1 MRKRL
6 ARGSVINTT
15 KNFITS
21 ELENNNIKAIKRNS
35 LKYDQKNQGDV
46 LLQIKAKLK
55 QSYLKMVKNFE
66 KKAGN
71 IIMQHKNNYSNQV
84 QNNYFKM
91 FVTNITSE
99 KSHRIRLKYT
109 ERILEVDP
117 KEILI
122 NYYKK
127 HDCYSRLRIMIKAYD
142 DNIIFFPNYFV
153 NESVYSLM
161 SKYLEQK
168 EKFLKRVE
176 RDYKNNKLSLPKPK
190 YKIMDNYKEISNKI
204 IESFIDDNS
213 LNLENKL
220 KNLNDDSSSKSSINK
235 SNSSLNVKKLIKR
248 LGDNL
253 EKKKEYKVRLN
264 KKKIKLKTKKFALK
278 NFKINDTGNDNVKNN
293 NDNNEIVIKR
303 MYSETKP
310 ISFTQN
316 KIIQKIYLDDFLYKK
331 FNFSKSGIK
340 INDQKM
346 KKNNIADSNIYSKT
360 FNNIYSNNNPININS
375 YKDKNIMKDSGIIH
389 NFKSTNLFLYN
400 YFKEKNLEKSKKI
413 KKTIINSIKEYETLQ
428 NLRTISFLNSKK
440 KTLVKKFTLSSSK
453 KKLIK
458 NYVKNDGFTTE
469 ITQLKD
475 ILNRQKLKEER
486 AFKIQGKTD
495 KDYLLSVILFFNRN
509 NSHYINSA
517 SMTARIG
524 LNIRNLLKN
533 KKYEFL
539 SLINDNK

>member
-15 KNFITS
+15 KNFIIS
-21 ELENNNIKAIKRNS
+21 ELGNNNIKAIKRNS

-46 LLQIKAKLK
+46 LLQIKEKLK

-91 FVTNITSE
+91 FVTNIISE

-176 RDYKNNKLSLPKPK
+176 RDYKNNKLNLPKAK
-190 YKIMDNYKEISNKI
+190 YKIIDNYKEISNKI

-293 NDNNEIVIKR
+293 SDNNEIVIKR

-316 KIIQKIYLDDFLYKK
+316 KIIQKI
-331 FNFSKSGIK
+331 
-340 INDQKM
+340 
-346 KKNNIADSNIYSKT
+346 
-360 FNNIYSNNNPININS
+360 
-375 YKDKNIMKDSGIIH
+375 
-389 NFKSTNLFLYN
+389 
-400 YFKEKNLEKSKKI
+400 
-413 KKTIINSIKEYETLQ
+413 
-428 NLRTISFLNSKK
+428 
-440 KTLVKKFTLSSSK
+440 
-453 KKLIK
+453 
-458 NYVKNDGFTTE
+458 
-469 ITQLKD
+469 
-475 ILNRQKLKEER
+475 
-486 AFKIQGKTD
+486 
-495 KDYLLSVILFFNRN
+495 
-509 NSHYINSA
+509 
-517 SMTARIG
+517 
-524 LNIRNLLKN
+524 
-533 KKYEFL
+533 
-539 SLINDNK
+539 